1 MAIYEINNNNLS
13 PVKSVPF
20 SQEKEIQII
29 TEKNLDVIFGL
40 EFIQTEYTLSNFR
53 IDTLAFDPQSNAFAI
68 IEYKKN
74 ENFHVIDQGYAYLA
88 SMLSNKADFILEYND
103 KMQSPL
109 KKNDVDWS
117 QSRVLFVSPSFTIY
131 QKQAINFENL
141 PIELWEIKRY
151 SNNTLSYNK
160 IRASQAAGN
169 FNVIPKGS
177 KAIKKV
183 SDEIKTYTEEE
194 LLSGC
199 SSKIEEVYSSLKK
212 EIYLLYSDAD
222 EKIGKTMVNFSIDGR
237 GLVFVRPQKNK
248 IIIWLRKGKY
258 YDKNEKLL
266 PDGWGGYPTITFSED
281 EFDIDYLKELIKKAY
296 EY

>member
-1 MAIYEINNNNLS
+1 MVQFLGVR
-13 PVKSVPF
+13 P
-20 SQEKEIQII
+20 
-29 TEKNLDVIFGL
+29 
-40 EFIQTEYTLSNFR
+40 
-53 IDTLAFDPQSNAFAI
+53 
-68 IEYKKN
+68 
-74 ENFHVIDQGYAYLA
+74 
-88 SMLSNKADFILEYND
+88 
-103 KMQSPL
+103 
-109 KKNDVDWS
+109 
-117 QSRVLFVSPSFTIY
+117 
-131 QKQAINFENL
+131 
-141 PIELWEIKRY
+141 
-151 SNNTLSYNK
+151 
-160 IRASQAAGN
+160 AAGN

-177 KAIKKV
+177 KTIKKV

-199 SSKIEEVYSSLKK
+199 SSKIEEAYSSLKK

-248 IIIWLRKGKY
+248 ITIWLRKGKY

-266 PDGWGGYPTITFSED
+266 PDGWGGYPTITLSED

>member
-20 SQEKEIQII
+20 SQEKESQII

-40 EFIQTEYTLSNFR
+40 EFIQTEYALSNFR

-88 SMLSNKADFILEYND
+88 LMLSNKADFIIEYND

-160 IRASQAAGN
+160 IRASQA
-169 FNVIPKGS
+169 VI
-177 KAIKKV
+177 
-183 SDEIKTYTEEE
+183 
-194 LLSGC
+194 
-199 SSKIEEVYSSLKK
+199 
-212 EIYLLYSDAD
+212 
-222 EKIGKTMVNFSIDGR
+222 
-237 GLVFVRPQKNK
+237 
-248 IIIWLRKGKY
+248 
-258 YDKNEKLL
+258 
-266 PDGWGGYPTITFSED
+266 
-281 EFDIDYLKELIKKAY
+281 
-296 EY
+296 